1 MLKLFPGITQEVVEA
16 VLSLPS
22 LRGVVLETFGSG
34 NAPMVGWF
42 LDALRSAV
50 ERGVVIVNVTQ
61 CVTGYVDMGR
71 YETGILL
78 QRLGLVSGRDA
89 TTEATL
95 TKLMYLF
102 GQGLPSEEVKRLM
115 TIPLRG
121 ELSLDQEIEGF
132 TRELSLYRR

>member
-1 MLKLFPGITQEVVEA
+1 
-16 VLSLPS
+16 
-22 LRGVVLETFGSG
+22 
-34 NAPMVGWF
+34 MVGWF